1 MRREVVVKEVPLV
14 PAGQKVAVNVVPV
27 VLAAAAVVNAVPV
40 ELVLPEVGAVLV
52 DLAAVAE
59 AAAREDQAEA
69 VVVPADLAAVDNAVP
84 VVLERVD
91 NAVLADLVAAVNA
104 VPAVQG
110 WAAHV
115 LRGLLGRED
124 IVLRVAQ
131 GRAVLVL
138 GVAPA
143 VHALAAMGLAVPVRV
158 AARDLAV
165 LAPQVL
171 LEPVAHVLRG
181 PLGLQARVDN
191 GGLAA
196 DREAVLASVVP
207 EEALVDP
214 AVDLVA
220 VADTVA
226 VVPEAVAR
234 VVPSRMR
241 ATPRRIVLNWKAPFT
256 PSFPARC
263 SGSNSITVTSSSL
276 TFPARCANASSSWS
290 LGTA

>member
-1 MRREVVVKEVPLV
+1 VRREVVVKEVPLV
-14 PAGQKVAVNVVPV
+14 PAGQRVAVNVVPV
-27 VLAAAAVVNAVPV
+27 VLAAAAVVNAAQV
-40 ELVLPEVGAVLV
+40 ELVLPEVDAVLV

-69 VVVPADLAAVDNAVP
+69 VVVPVDLAAVDNAVP
-84 VVLERVD
+84 VVLEPVV
-91 NAVLADLVAAVNA
+91 NAVPADLVAALNA
-104 VPAVQG
+104 VPVVQG
-110 WAAHV
+110 WAARV
-115 LRGLLGRED
+115 LRALLARED

-143 VHALAAMGLAVPVRV
+143 VHVPAAMGLAALVRV

-165 LAPQVL
+165 HVPLVVP
-171 LEPVAHVLRG
+171 EPVAHVQRV

-191 GGLAA
+191 VALAA
-196 DREAVLASVVP
+196 VREAVLASVVP

-214 AVDLVA
+214 AVDRAA

-226 VVPEAVAR
+226 VVPEAVVRAVR
-234 VVPSRMR
+234 SRMR
-241 ATPRRIVLNWKAPFT
+241 AMPRRIASNWKEPFT

-263 SGSNSITVTSSSL
+263 SGWNWITVTSSSP
-276 TFPARCANASSSWS
+276 TFPARCASGSSSW
-290 LGTA
+290 

>member
-1 MRREVVVKEVPLV
+1 VRREVVVKEVPLV
-14 PAGQKVAVNVVPV
+14 PAGQRVAVNVVPV
-27 VLAAAAVVNAVPV
+27 VLAAAAVVNAAQV
-40 ELVLPEVGAVLV
+40 ELVLPEVDAVLV

-69 VVVPADLAAVDNAVP
+69 VVVPVDLAAVDNAVP
-84 VVLERVD
+84 VVLEPVV
-91 NAVLADLVAAVNA
+91 NAVPADLVAAVNA
-104 VPAVQG
+104 VPVVQG
-110 WAAHV
+110 WAARV
-115 LRGLLGRED
+115 LRALLARED

-143 VHALAAMGLAVPVRV
+143 VHVPAAMGLAALVRV

-165 LAPQVL
+165 HVPLVVP
-171 LEPVAHVLRG
+171 EPVAHVQRV

-191 GGLAA
+191 VALAA
-196 DREAVLASVVP
+196 VPEAVLASVVP

-214 AVDLVA
+214 AVDRAA

-226 VVPEAVAR
+226 VGPEAVVRAVR
-234 VVPSRMR
+234 SRMR
-241 ATPRRIVLNWKAPFT
+241 ATPRRIASNWKEPFT

-263 SGSNSITVTSSSL
+263 SGWNSITVTSSSP
-276 TFPARCANASSSWS
+276 TFPARCASGSSSW
-290 LGTA
+290 